1 MEKVKERLLEKINVP
16 ADLRKI
22 DREKLPEICEELRES
37 IIDEV
42 STNPGHLG
50 ASLGVVELTVALH
63 YVYNTPYDQLVW
75 DVGHQAYGH
84 KILTGR
90 RERFHTNRRLSGI
103 SGFPKR
109 DESEYDTF
117 GVGHSSTS
125 ISAALG
131 MAVAAG
137 LKNENDRKIVAVI
150 GDGAMTGGMAFEAL
164 NNAGASKSDLLVILN
179 DNNMAIDPNTGVIG
193 QYLLNISKSETY
205 NKVKKEIWEGLGK
218 LDGFGEKTRK
228 FLQKNQHALKYML
241 LDENNLFEAF
251 DFRYFGPIDGHN
263 VEYLTD
269 ALSDL
274 KEIPGPKLLH
284 IVTKKGKGFRH
295 AEMNQTKFHAPG
307 LFDKETGEI
316 ISCGCAVD
324 KSPKFQNVFGE
335 TLVELAEKNE
345 KILGITPAMSTGCS
359 MNLMIEKMPHRA
371 FDVGIAEQHA
381 VTFSAGLATQGFVPF
396 CNIYSTFM
404 QRAYDQVVHDVA
416 IQNLHV
422 VFCLDRGGLVGE
434 DGPTHHGVFDIAYMR
449 SVPNMIVSAPM
460 DELELRNLMYTSQLD
475 EINQPFSIRYP
486 RGCGIKTEWKLPFEK
501 IEIGKGRKLS
511 DGKDIAILT
520 IGKVGI
526 YAQRAVKSL
535 IRKGVSVAHYDLRFV
550 KPLDEEMLSGIFEKF
565 DSIITVED
573 GVIKG
578 GFGSAVLEFMVD
590 HEYSSRV
597 KVMGIP
603 DRFIEHGTPDEL
615 YKICGID
622 HQGITAVALELLGK

>member
-1 MEKVKERLLEKINVP
+1 MVKAKESILEKIETPV
-16 ADLRKI
+16 DLRKL
-22 DREKLPEICEELRES
+22 KPEELSDVCEELRDY

-42 STNPGHLG
+42 SVNPGHLG
-50 ASLGVVELTVALH
+50 ASLGAVELTVALH
-63 YVYNTPYDQLVW
+63 YVYNTPYDQLIW

-90 RERFHTNRRLSGI
+90 REKFNTNRKLDGI

-109 DESEYDTF
+109 EESEYDTF

-179 DNNMAIDPNTGVIG
+179 DNNMAIDPNSGVIG
-193 QYLLNISKSETY
+193 QYLLKISKSHTY

-218 LDGFGEKTRK
+218 LDGFGEKTRN
-228 FLQKNQHALKYML
+228 FIQKHQHALKYML

-263 VEYLTD
+263 IGYLTD
-269 ALSDL
+269 ALRDL
-274 KEIPGPKLLH
+274 KDIPGPKLLH
-284 IVTKKGKGFRH
+284 VITKKGKGYRQ
-295 AEMNQTKFHAPG
+295 AEMNQTKFHSPG
-307 LFDKETGEI
+307 LFDKATGEI
-316 ISCGCAVD
+316 ISRGCVVNKA
-324 KSPKFQNVFGE
+324 PKFQNVFGE
-335 TLVELAEKNE
+335 TLLELAKKNE
-345 KILGITPAMSTGCS
+345 KIVGVTPAMPTGCS
-359 MNLMIEKMPHRA
+359 MNLMIKEMPHRA

-381 VTFSAGLATQGFVPF
+381 VTFSAGLATQGLLPF

-404 QRAYDQVVHDVA
+404 QRAYDQVIHDVA
-416 IQNLHV
+416 TQNLHV

-449 SVPNMIVSAPM
+449 MVPNMIVAAPM
-460 DELELRNLMYTSQLD
+460 DELELRNLMYTAQL
-475 EINQPFSIRYP
+475 EKVQQPFSIRYP
-486 RGCGIKTEWKLPFEK
+486 RGCGILPDWKVPFRE

-511 DGKDIAILT
+511 EGSDLAVLSVGKS
-520 IGKVGI
+520 GI
-526 YAQRAVKSL
+526 YAQQAVKTLAGEGISA
-535 IRKGVSVAHYDLRFV
+535 AHYDMRFV
-550 KPLDEEMLSGIFEKF
+550 KPLDEALLSEVFEKYAAVL
-565 DSIITVED
+565 TVED

-578 GFGSAVLEFMVD
+578 GFGSAVLEFMAEKD
-590 HEYSSRV
+590 YSAHV
-597 KVMGIP
+597 KVLGIP
-603 DRFIEHGTPDEL
+603 DRFIEQGTPDEL
-615 YKICGID
+615 YEICGID
-622 HQGITAVALELLGK
+622 HAGIVNAAVKMLKK